1 VSVTP
6 SWILAGAAAIV
17 SIWACVKTPVEES
30 VFLRLGR
37 WWVSR
42 PGVSHW
48 LPNNERDVLDGIVE
62 KRLSDGECDRTA
74 KQTDKA
80 TRAEKGVSLQRKHLS
95 CLTCDWLSKSGDD
108 GHLWA
113 RYWRLEGYETG
124 LERLARTGAGEQ
136 LVANDLAE
144 ARIGGERAEQA
155 DADRPQR
162 EADHQVYAVLAR
174 KADAEA
180 TAITDKD
187 RKGISRLHRLR
198 VEKAGGA
205 WRGALREEGEDRLGD
220 DETKEKDARAN
231 GWDAKDDPAVHHRR
245 GQEGRRW

>member
-1 VSVTP
+1 
-6 SWILAGAAAIV
+6 
-17 SIWACVKTPVEES
+17 
-30 VFLRLGR
+30 
-37 WWVSR
+37 
-42 PGVSHW
+42 
-48 LPNNERDVLDGIVE
+48 
-62 KRLSDGECDRTA
+62 
-74 KQTDKA
+74 
-80 TRAEKGVSLQRKHLS
+80 
-95 CLTCDWLSKSGDD
+95 
-108 GHLWA
+108 
-113 RYWRLEGYETG
+113 
-124 LERLARTGAGEQ
+124 

-231 GWDAKDDPAVHHRR
+231 G
-245 GQEGRRW
+245 